1 MKSGGV
7 PVEPGKKNG
16 VKPAGDVELA
26 VQNTFP
32 MIDQI
37 AAQARVQAQRASTLA
52 MHEYRRKLQGI
63 VLDMQDSV
71 RDEGAKLA
79 EQIRQAVL
87 LQAEEKALDLVD
99 DFINGR
105 QAEADNL
112 VRNLLLPEEQAE
124 NELLEIDEA
133 PAPVPVNEFPVHREA
148 NEAIVREAE
157 DSGGQT
163 AEETQETDS
172 APKGAFDFASFIS
185 RPQS

>member
-1 MKSGGV
+1 VENSEKS
-7 PVEPGKKNG
+7 EK
-16 VKPAGDVELA
+16 KPAGDIELA

-37 AAQARVQAQRASTLA
+37 ASQARVQAQRASSLA

-63 VLDMQDSV
+63 VLDMQDNV

-99 DFINGR
+99 DFIHGR
-105 QAEADNL
+105 QAEAESL
-112 VRNLLLPEEQAE
+112 ARNLLLPDEQLD
-124 NELLEIDEA
+124 NEPLELEAA
-133 PAPVPVNEFPVHREA
+133 PAPVPVNEFPVAQDESDL
-148 NEAIVREAE
+148 V
-157 DSGGQT
+157 T
-163 AEETQETDS
+163 AETRANDGPSTGEFSETEA

-185 RPQS
+185 KPQ